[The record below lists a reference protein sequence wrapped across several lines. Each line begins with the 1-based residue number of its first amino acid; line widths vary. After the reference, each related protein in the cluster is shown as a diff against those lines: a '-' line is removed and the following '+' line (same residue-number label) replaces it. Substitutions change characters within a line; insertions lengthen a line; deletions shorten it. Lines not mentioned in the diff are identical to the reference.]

1 MLTIIAVSELNRNS
15 YDYALLN
22 DQRKLFWESH
32 LFYYSIIIRVW
43 TGYSFKFIAELL
55 TVD

>member
-1 MLTIIAVSELNRNS
+1 MLTIIVVSELNRNS

-22 DQRKLFWESH
+22 DQRKLFWENH
-32 LFYYSIIIRVW
+32 LFYYSIIVRVW
-43 TGYSFKFIAELL
+43 AGCSFKFIAELL

>member
-22 DQRKLFWESH
+22 DQRKLFWENH
-32 LFYYSIIIRVW
+32 LFYYSIIVRVW
-43 TGYSFKFIAELL
+43 AGY
-55 TVD
+55 